1 MEKTLAFEI
10 TPLLKEKVKE
20 ELIATHS
27 EDAHQAIM
35 NVAYD
40 LYKKHLAEMN
50 KKLEIQGQYPKRW
63 LYSDLCEYTKENL
76 GSLAE
81 FAVLIGKYNQQV
93 ENGGHYQYWDN
104 GYGSSTND
112 IYRDLYLHMDLLDY
126 FKAFKDEI
134 SFMYKDEEL
143 SEINKTVNEV
153 MTIMQELPETI
164 YWTTK
169 IEYTG
174 FDCNGEPS
182 PYDPEEDS
190 NELSEDSRRRLEYLD
205 NSYYKINSK
214 LMDILNLYFYNY
226 LNQE

>member
-40 LYKKHLAEMN
+40 LYKKHLAGVQN
-50 KKLEIQGQYPKRW
+50 KSW
-63 LYSDLCEYTKENL
+63 TYSGLCQFTREQL
-76 GSLAE
+76 GDLAE
-81 FAVLIGKYNQQV
+81 FAVLMGKYNQQV
-93 ENGGHYQYWDN
+93 ENGGHCQYWYN

-143 SEINKTVNEV
+143 SEINKTISSA

-164 YWTTK
+164 FWTTR

-174 FDCNGEPS
+174 FDYNGEPS
-182 PYDPEEDS
+182 PYDPEEDF

-205 NSYYKINSK
+205 NSYYEINSK

-226 LNQE
+226 LNQK